1 MSKFTKEELIRY
13 SRQWRLEEIGIEGQT
28 KIKNAKIL
36 VIGAGGLGCPILHYL
51 CGMGVG
57 ALGVLDF
64 DTVEVH
70 NLHRQILYTTDDLKK
85 PKAIQASERLKKINP
100 NVTINTHNEMLTESN
115 ANLLISAYD
124 IIVDGSDNFLTRYLV
139 NDTCVK
145 NNKPLV
151 YGSIYNFEGQ
161 ITIFNYKGSKNLR
174 ALFPEPPAP
183 EDAPDCNEN
192 GVLGVV
198 PGIIGTLMALE
209 TMKIILEKNIETDV
223 LKIYS
228 LLSADVMKLYY

>member
-1 MSKFTKEELIRY
+1 MSGFTKEELIRY

-28 KIKNAKIL
+28 KIKSAKVL
-36 VIGAGGLGCPILHYL
+36 VIGAGGLGCPILQYL
-51 CGMGVG
+51 CGMGIG
-57 ALGVLDF
+57 TIGVLDF

-70 NLHRQILYTTDDLKK
+70 NLHRQILYTTEDLKK

-100 NVTINTHNEMLTESN
+100 NVSINTHNEMLTENN
-115 ANLLISAYD
+115 AELIFAHYD
-124 IIVDGSDNFLTRYLV
+124 IIVDGSDNFTTRYLV

-145 NNKPLV
+145 HNKTLV

-161 ITIFNYKGSKNLR
+161 VTVFNYKESKNLR
-174 ALFPEPPAP
+174 DLFPEPPAA

-209 TMKIILEKNIETDV
+209 TMKLILEKNQDENI
-223 LKIYS
+223 LRIYN
-228 LLSADVMKLYY
+228 LMTGDLIKLTY